1 MNVSTTT
8 NKYKPVLI
16 HPIDVPNGSVYSW
29 GDKHVSY
36 LRVDNGCICLS
47 NWSFVPDTH
56 DHFKI
61 GRGPRVQV
69 AEKAD
74 LTITYEG

>member
-1 MNVSTTT
+1 MGAKNC
-8 NKYKPVLI
+8 
-16 HPIDVPNGSVYSW
+16 
-29 GDKHVSY
+29 SY
-36 LRVDNGCICLS
+36 LRVTTGSICLA
-47 NWSFVPDTH
+47 NWVLIPIANE
-56 DHFKI
+56 HFKE